1 MNKLNLYTK
10 INKLFN
16 NDFFTKLENFIFDSD
31 FDTFK
36 NDCFKRKE
44 QNSNEVKIPDIIN
57 PNYSSLNIYTFEDFL
72 ACFNSNKIFQYY
84 IEMNVL
90 QIKYLLCNYFTYQE
104 IPNEEFSIKLSDKI
118 IKDFY
123 RFETDKLLN
132 SELENLYN
140 DYYDNNPFI
149 KFKDKTDIN
158 DVKTSI
164 ILFILDYTLNYI
176 KEIVQNLQSDI
187 QNLMDVYRLD
197 TRYKLNC
204 NEWNADNQLS
214 KELNEKRKQLRC
226 AKYNKS
232 IGRKIKNHGKINSVD
247 IDELKQ
253 HIEIAKEIITKHK
266 SEIKKICK
274 LDSFKAKPAFED
286 YIKELDYETQIL
298 LNIYFEE
305 NYGFKNSASVEFC
318 AYKAMNDKFALDF
331 YTEYS
336 ADDNNSYEAMKKF
349 VSRYKQE
356 DTQYLDNLYDDD
368 FEKFILNLSIITFD
382 KHLALHAI
390 NQILG
395 QN

>member
-1 MNKLNLYTK
+1 MIISGILTSLEFCSFLLKQSFLN
-10 INKLFN
+10 
-16 NDFFTKLENFIFDSD
+16 
-31 FDTFK
+31 
-36 NDCFKRKE
+36 
-44 QNSNEVKIPDIIN
+44 V
-57 PNYSSLNIYTFEDFL
+57 
-72 ACFNSNKIFQYY
+72 
-84 IEMNVL
+84 
-90 QIKYLLCNYFTYQE
+90 KYLLCNYFTYQE

-149 KFKDKTDIN
+149 KFKNKTDIN

-253 HIEIAKEIITKHK
+253 HIEIDKEIITKHK

-318 AYKAMNDKFALDF
+318 AYKAMDDKFALDF
-331 YTEYS
+331 FSEENMNGDICAY
-336 ADDNNSYEAMKKF
+336 NAMKKYII
-349 VSRYKQE
+349 RYEQE
-356 DTQYLDNLYDDD
+356 DNIHKDNLYSSD
-368 FEKFILNLSIITFD
+368 FENIILNLSI
-382 KHLALHAI
+382 LAFGKDLAQHTY